1 MLPTGLRGAYV
12 CRLVASRERRRVS
25 CDCLRGL
32 SNEKSLS
39 KGRRGQLGDQK
50 RIQLHMMPVQQFVGP
65 WPGVLIMLPLANG
78 WPIIGMTGPLPNG
91 WIIVGAPPG

>member
-1 MLPTGLRGAYV
+1 
-12 CRLVASRERRRVS
+12 
-25 CDCLRGL
+25 
-32 SNEKSLS
+32 
-39 KGRRGQLGDQK
+39 
-50 RIQLHMMPVQQFVGP
+50 MMPVQQFVGP